1 VPRAQRAVKSR
12 SPNAQFHIRQRC
24 LNKNKLIGKYLER
37 SNSVKFK
44 DKVVLVTGGGT
55 GLGRA
60 MCLQFAREGA
70 AVIVNY
76 SKSEERAKEVVDR
89 IDAMGGQAAEIQA
102 DVSRDSQARQL
113 IEKAVARFG
122 RLDVL
127 INNAGWTRFI
137 PHNELA
143 ELSEEVLENT
153 WSVIV
158 KAPVYCTRAAV
169 PHLRKNGAGSVINI
183 TSSAAYTAMGSS
195 VIYCAAKAA
204 LASITK
210 SLARALAPEIRVNAI
225 APGFV
230 DTGFVNWS
238 PEVLEHLK
246 KKTRLGRPVVAEDIA
261 EAAVYLAADAHSTTG
276 QTILVDG
283 GVVALGPNA

>member
-1 VPRAQRAVKSR
+1 M
-12 SPNAQFHIRQRC
+12 
-24 LNKNKLIGKYLER
+24 
-37 SNSVKFK
+37 KFK
-44 DKVVLVTGGGT
+44 DKVVLVTGGAT

-76 SKSEERAKEVVDR
+76 SKSKERAKEVVDL
-89 IDAMGGQAAEIQA
+89 IETMGGQAAAIQA
-102 DVSRDSQARQL
+102 DVSHDSQARLL
-113 IEKAVARFG
+113 IEKAVARFT
-122 RLDVL
+122 RLDIL
-127 INNAGWTRFI
+127 INNAGWTCFI
-137 PHNELA
+137 PHKEL
-143 ELSEEVLENT
+143 EKLSEEVLENT

-158 KAPVYCTRAAV
+158 KAPIYCTRAAV
-169 PHLRKNGAGSVINI
+169 PHLKAHGASAVINI

-246 KKTRLGRPVVAEDIA
+246 RKTRLGRPVVSEDIA
-261 EAAVYLAADAHSTTG
+261 EAAVYLAADAHATTG

>member
-1 VPRAQRAVKSR
+1 M
-12 SPNAQFHIRQRC
+12 
-24 LNKNKLIGKYLER
+24 
-37 SNSVKFK
+37 KFK
-44 DKVVLVTGGGT
+44 NKVVLVTGGST

-60 MCLQFAREGA
+60 MCLHFAREGA

-76 SKSEERAKEVVDR
+76 SKSKERAQEVVDR
-89 IDAMGGQAAEIQA
+89 IGAMGGQAADIQA

-113 IEKAVARFG
+113 IEKTVARFG
-122 RLDVL
+122 RLDIL
-127 INNAGWTRFI
+127 INNAAWTRFI
-137 PHNELA
+137 PHKELE
-143 ELSEEVLENT
+143 ELSEDVLENT

-246 KKTRLGRPVVAEDIA
+246 RKTRLGRPVVAEDIA
-261 EAAVYLAADAHSTTG
+261 DAAVFLAADANASTG

>member
-1 VPRAQRAVKSR
+1 M
-12 SPNAQFHIRQRC
+12 
-24 LNKNKLIGKYLER
+24 
-37 SNSVKFK
+37 KFK
-44 DKVVLVTGGGT
+44 DKVVLVTGGAT
-55 GLGRA
+55 GIGRA

-76 SKSEERAKEVVDR
+76 SKSKDRAKEVVDL

-102 DVSRDSQARQL
+102 DVSRDRQARQL
-113 IEKAVARFG
+113 IDKTVARFN
-122 RLDVL
+122 RLDIL

-137 PHNELA
+137 PHNELE
-143 ELSEEVLENT
+143 ELSEEILENT

-158 KAPVYCTRAAV
+158 KAPIYCTRAAV
-169 PHLRKNGAGSVINI
+169 PHLRKSGAGAVINI

-195 VIYCAAKAA
+195 IIYCAAKAA

-210 SLARALAPEIRVNAI
+210 SLARTLAPEIRVNAI

-230 DTGFVNWS
+230 DTGFVNWT
-238 PEVLEHLK
+238 PEVLEQLQR
-246 KKTRLGRPVVAEDIA
+246 KTRLGRSIVAEDIA
-261 EAAVYLAADAHSTTG
+261 DAAVFLAADANASTG

>member
-1 VPRAQRAVKSR
+1 M
-12 SPNAQFHIRQRC
+12 
-24 LNKNKLIGKYLER
+24 
-37 SNSVKFK
+37 KFK

-76 SKSEERAKEVVDR
+76 SKSEERAKEVIDR

-102 DVSRDSQARQL
+102 DVSRDHQARQL

-158 KAPVYCTRAAV
+158 KAPIYCTRAAV
-169 PHLRKNGAGSVINI
+169 PHLMPQR
-183 TSSAAYTAMGSS
+183 
-195 VIYCAAKAA
+195 C
-204 LASITK
+204 
-210 SLARALAPEIRVNAI
+210 P
-225 APGFV
+225 P
-230 DTGFVNWS
+230 
-238 PEVLEHLK
+238 
-246 KKTRLGRPVVAEDIA
+246 
-261 EAAVYLAADAHSTTG
+261 
-276 QTILVDG
+276 
-283 GVVALGPNA
+283 

>member
-1 VPRAQRAVKSR
+1 
-12 SPNAQFHIRQRC
+12 
-24 LNKNKLIGKYLER
+24 
-37 SNSVKFK
+37 
-44 DKVVLVTGGGT
+44 
-55 GLGRA
+55 
-60 MCLQFAREGA
+60 M
-70 AVIVNY
+70 
-76 SKSEERAKEVVDR
+76 
-89 IDAMGGQAAEIQA
+89 
-102 DVSRDSQARQL
+102 
-113 IEKAVARFG
+113 IEKTVARFG
-122 RLDVL
+122 RLDIL

-137 PHNELA
+137 PHNDLA

-158 KAPVYCTRAAV
+158 KAPIYCTRAAV
-169 PHLRKNGAGSVINI
+169 PHLRKNGAGAVINI

-210 SLARALAPEIRVNAI
+210 SLARALAPAIRVNAI

-246 KKTRLGRPVVAEDIA
+246 RKTRLGRAVVSEDIA
-261 EAAVYLAADAHSTTG
+261 EAAVYLAADANASTG

>member
-1 VPRAQRAVKSR
+1 M
-12 SPNAQFHIRQRC
+12 
-24 LNKNKLIGKYLER
+24 
-37 SNSVKFK
+37 KFK
-44 DKVVLVTGGGT
+44 DKVVLVTGGAT
-55 GLGRA
+55 GIGRA

-76 SKSEERAKEVVDR
+76 SKSKDRAKEVVNL
-89 IDAMGGQAAEIQA
+89 IDAMGGQAIEIQA
-102 DVSRDSQARQL
+102 DVSHDSQARQL
-113 IEKAVARFG
+113 IEKAVARFN
-122 RLDVL
+122 RLDIL

-137 PHNELA
+137 PHDEL
-143 ELSEEVLENT
+143 EKLSEDILENT

-158 KAPVYCTRAAV
+158 KAPIYCTRAAG
-169 PHLRKNGAGSVINI
+169 PHLKAHGAGAVINI

-195 VIYCAAKAA
+195 IIYCAAKAA

-246 KKTRLGRPVVAEDIA
+246 RKTRLSRSIVAEDIA
-261 EAAVYLAADAHSTTG
+261 DAAVFLVADANATTG

>member
-1 VPRAQRAVKSR
+1 M
-12 SPNAQFHIRQRC
+12 
-24 LNKNKLIGKYLER
+24 
-37 SNSVKFK
+37 KFK
-44 DKVVLVTGGGT
+44 DKVVVVTGGAT

-76 SKSEERAKEVVDR
+76 SKSKERAREVVAR
-89 IDAMGGQAAEIQA
+89 IDAMGGQADDIQA
-102 DVSRDSQARQL
+102 DVSLDSQARQL

-137 PHNELA
+137 PHNEL
-143 ELSEEVLENT
+143 ENLSEEVLENT

-158 KAPVYCTRAAV
+158 KGPIYCTRAAV
-169 PHLRKNGAGSVINI
+169 PYLKKNNGSCVINI
-183 TSSAAYTAMGSS
+183 TSSAAFTAMGSS

-204 LASITK
+204 LASVTK

-238 PEVLEHLK
+238 PEVLDYLK

-261 EAAVYLAADAHSTTG
+261 DAAVFLAADANSSTG

>member
-1 VPRAQRAVKSR
+1 M
-12 SPNAQFHIRQRC
+12 
-24 LNKNKLIGKYLER
+24 
-37 SNSVKFK
+37 KFK

-60 MCLQFAREGA
+60 MCLHFAREGA
-70 AVIVNY
+70 AVVVNY
-76 SKSEERAKEVVDR
+76 SKSKERAREVVDKVE
-89 IDAMGGQAAEIQA
+89 AMGGQAADIQA
-102 DVSRDSQARQL
+102 DVSHDGQARQL
-113 IEKAVARFG
+113 IERTVARLG
-122 RLDVL
+122 RLDIL

-137 PHNELA
+137 PHNELE

-158 KAPVYCTRAAV
+158 KAPLYCIRAAV
-169 PHLRKNGAGSVINI
+169 PHLKESGAGSIINI

-210 SLARALAPEIRVNAI
+210 SMARALAPEIRVNAI

-230 DTGFVNWS
+230 DTGFVNWT
-238 PEVLEHLK
+238 PEVLEHLQR
-246 KKTRLGRPVVAEDIA
+246 KTRLGQPVVAEDIA
-261 EAAVYLAADAHSTTG
+261 DAAVFLAADANASTG

-283 GVVALGPNA
+283 GGVALGPNA

>member
-1 VPRAQRAVKSR
+1 M
-12 SPNAQFHIRQRC
+12 
-24 LNKNKLIGKYLER
+24 KL
-37 SNSVKFK
+37 K
-44 DKVVLVTGGGT
+44 DKVVVVTGGGT

-60 MCLQFAREGA
+60 MCLHFAREGA

-76 SKSEERAKEVVDR
+76 SKSKDRAKEVVDR
-89 IDAMGGQAAEIQA
+89 IDALGGQAADLRA
-102 DVSRDSQARQL
+102 DVSRDNQARQL
-113 IEKAVARFG
+113 IEKTVARFG
-122 RLDVL
+122 RLNIL

-137 PHNELA
+137 PHNEME

-158 KAPVYCTRAAV
+158 KAPIYCTRAAV
-169 PHLRKNGAGSVINI
+169 PHLRENGAGVVINI
-183 TSSAAYTAMGSS
+183 TSSAAYTAQGSS

-230 DTGFVNWS
+230 DTGFVNWT
-238 PEVLEHLK
+238 PEVLADLK
-246 KKTRLGRPVVAEDIA
+246 KNTRLGRPIVAEDVA
-261 EAAVYLAADAHSTTG
+261 EAAVFLATDAHSTTG
-276 QTILVDG
+276 QTILVDAG
-283 GVVALGPNA
+283 AVALGPGA